1 MALTPAQMGDAIVRN
16 LETKTGHSLDYWL
29 NVLREGQATDRKSAI
44 IHLKAAGLGH
54 FQAQKVWE
62 VSRGEDPYA
71 DPEAL
76 VAAQFPGPAREA
88 YEAFAGACAALGD
101 DVEARPCRTY
111 VPFYAGR
118 QFAMMTAKPDGSL
131 HVGLALPAGFTD
143 EAVVSARGLGG
154 SARINAAFEL
164 AADGSLTAAQRQ
176 VLAEAYAYNRC
187 DARCTRELR
196 SFDPR

>member
-16 LETKTGHSLDYWL
+16 LESKTGHPLDYWL
-29 NVLREGQATDRKSAI
+29 DVLHEGEATDRKSAI
-44 IHLKAAGLGH
+44 AYLKAEGLGH

-62 VSRGEDPYA
+62 ASQGEDPYA

-76 VAAQFPGPAREA
+76 TGAQFAGPTREA
-88 YEAFAGACAALGD
+88 YEAFASTCTALGG

-111 VPFYAGR
+111 VPFYAKR

-143 EAVVSARGLGG
+143 EAVVSAKGLGG

-164 AADGSLTAAQRQ
+164 ASDGALTADQQQ
-176 VLAEAYAYNRC
+176 VLAKAYAHNR
-187 DARCTRELR
+187 
-196 SFDPR
+196 